1 MPELLSRISN
11 EQKRAALD
19 AALQSKTLGR
29 AEQLKSLLRY
39 LVEKEIAGEASLLT
53 EYQIGV
59 EGIGLP
65 STYAPGEDSTVR
77 NRTYTLRRKLEDL
90 YRTEL
95 TATALQIEFPKG
107 SYVPRFVEATPAPA
121 PAIELPRAEAPA
133 PTKASRWPILLA
145 FAAGLA
151 IAGAAWWATTPAR
164 SPIDPLLRE
173 AWGPLLDPDANAV
186 VCVATSPQMPVREVD
201 GIWKPL
207 EGEPMLDAPPN
218 VTEWYRRLRPAA
230 AGKKIFLLPTYNS
243 VGLGDA
249 LGAAAA
255 TRLLATAGATFQVVP
270 ERVVPLAAMRKR
282 NVVLMGGSVETQS
295 IQYWLKKA
303 PFSTRFNPE
312 TGDISIMEST
322 GQKRIFAARRN
333 AKNQLIE
340 AYGLLTVVPSE
351 GSDGQQRTIAV
362 VGTYTAG
369 VQAAMDF
376 FTSPR
381 ALGEFKQALQG
392 APFPKAYQ
400 VVVRTTVEQMLPLT
414 QRYATHALI
423 ED

>member
-11 EQKRAALD
+11 EQKRAALE

-39 LVEKEIAGEASLLT
+39 LVEKEIAGEAAQLS

-65 STYAPGEDSTVR
+65 ATYAPGEDSTVR
-77 NRTYTLRRKLEDL
+77 NRAYTLRRKLEDL

-107 SYVPRFVEATPAPA
+107 SYVPRFIEAAPA
-121 PAIELPRAEAPA
+121 PATEPPRAEVP
-133 PTKASRWPILLA
+133 PPPKPSRWPLLLA

-151 IAGAAWWATTPAR
+151 IAGAAWWTTTPSRPA
-164 SPIDPLLRE
+164 IDPLLRE
-173 AWGPLLDPDANAV
+173 AWGPLLAPDANAV
-186 VCVATSPQMPVREVD
+186 ICVATSPQMPVREVD
-201 GIWKPL
+201 GVWKPL
-207 EGEPMLDAPPN
+207 EGEPMLEAPPN
-218 VTEWYRRLRPAA
+218 VTEWYRRLRPAS

-369 VQAAMDF
+369 IQAAMDF
-376 FTSPR
+376 FTSPHSL
-381 ALGEFKQALQG
+381 AEFKQALRG

-400 VVVRTTVEQMLPLT
+400 VVVKTTIEQMLPLT
-414 QRYATHALI
+414 HRYAAHALI